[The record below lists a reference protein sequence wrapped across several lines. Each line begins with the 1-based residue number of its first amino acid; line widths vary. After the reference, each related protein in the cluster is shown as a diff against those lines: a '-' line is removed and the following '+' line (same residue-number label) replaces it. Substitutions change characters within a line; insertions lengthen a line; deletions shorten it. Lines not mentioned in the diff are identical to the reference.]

1 MKVGKLLLK
10 MCCFILFFQITDFFF
25 RNLKE
30 NTFKLLDGDK
40 IAGLAGG
47 FIIDLVKTA
56 GLEGID
62 VGVVQTA
69 YANGSSTTY
78 LEKVLVSFR

>member
-1 MKVGKLLLK
+1 
-10 MCCFILFFQITDFFF
+10 MCFLFVSVSNLFFPPPECNVKD
-25 RNLKE
+25 

-40 IAGLAGG
+40 IAGLASA
-47 FIIDLVKTA
+47 FIIGLVKTA
-56 GLEGID
+56 GLEIN

-69 YANGSSTTY
+69 YANGSSTAY